1 MRSDDPDSSDD
12 ASTSSS
18 ESNNSIR
25 NHNSLIDDEAE
36 ESGEESGE
44 ESSSG
49 HDSRN
54 GDAAPRPAFPQFM
67 QLPPEL
73 RHQIWHLYCPD
84 LSAKARVL
92 QFSVGPSSAILQ
104 RPDHYSVKD
113 HFSLADQTESL
124 RVMLSLNSESRSI
137 ALRKYPDELIMDAG
151 SGNAIIRFRKET
163 DVVILTDWK
172 PHRKYFLPGFA
183 DKVESVSI
191 NQMECYREELR
202 IDDELDSHDGM
213 VLKVIPAMKDLFPN
227 LKRLYTL
234 WSGLFQSTN
243 LMEEWC
249 GTDFVHTYMVETHER
264 ESGLGEDTKSLFCW
278 PDLDEHAEF
287 TYHIPRVCS
296 PGKIK
301 DSGLEV
307 WPLVEFESQSGIK
320 IYEKMRRLYF
330 NPQSFDLRVS
340 YSYGYSDDP
349 TTDSSHITLD
359 DSDSN
364 ADGTD
369 LNEYESEGIDD
380 EEIIEIEGSSEDEL
394 LQGEPGRFSS
404 PESDDVEVLAEV
416 NTEPVEPVPRS
427 RKRKAI
433 IVDSDDDEEA
443 MEEKGSDDEGDRRQ
457 NKRARL
463 TCLVL
468 DSDDEKDGEGDDVQH
483 DQNEIEA
490 ISTRRAPKSS
500 RVMLSSGDDQS
511 DNDGDIDEENTRIRP
526 IALDSDSEEEDDED
540 GDEDVAPTKLPL
552 AELLRRARSEN
563 TVSSASEG
571 DSEQTDEES
580 ESEEDQS
587 DDDDDDDEEENE
599 HGLLDTMAGDG
610 TEDEEDEDENDD
622 GW

>member
-18 ESNNSIR
+18 DSNNSIR
-25 NHNSLIDDEAE
+25 NHNSLIDDEA
-36 ESGEESGE
+36 EESGE

-124 RVMLSLNSESRSI
+124 RVMLSMNSESRSI

-151 SGNAIIRFRKET
+151 SGNAIVRFRKET
-163 DVVILTDWK
+163 DVVILPDWK
-172 PHRKYFLPGFA
+172 SHTKYFLPGFA
-183 DKVESVSI
+183 DRVESVSVDPTES
-191 NQMECYREELR
+191 QREALG
-202 IDDELDSHDGM
+202 IDEEFDSNDGTI
-213 VLKVIPAMKDLFPN
+213 LKVVPAMKSLFPN

-249 GTDFVHTYMVETHER
+249 GTDFVHTYLVETHER

-278 PDLDEHAEF
+278 PDLDEHADF
-287 TYHIPRVCS
+287 TNHIPRLCS
-296 PGKIK
+296 RERIK

-320 IYEKMRRLYF
+320 MYEKMRRLYL
-330 NPQSFDLRVS
+330 NPNLWPDLNV
-340 YSYGYSDDP
+340 GDSDDP
-349 TTDSSHITLD
+349 TTDSSHITLG
-359 DSDSN
+359 DSDSD

-416 NTEPVEPVPRS
+416 ETEPVEHVEPVPRS

-433 IVDSDDDEEA
+433 VVDSDDDEEA

-463 TCLVL
+463 TRLVL
-468 DSDDEKDGEGDDVQH
+468 DSDDEEEGEGDDVQH
-483 DQNEIEA
+483 GQNEIEA
-490 ISTRRAPKSS
+490 VSTRRAPKSS
-500 RVMLSSGDDQS
+500 RVMLSSSDDQS
-511 DNDGDIDEENTRIRP
+511 DNDGDIDEEDTRRAP

-540 GDEDVAPTKLPL
+540 EDEDVAPTKLPL

-563 TVSSASEG
+563 PVSSASEG
-571 DSEQTDEES
+571 GSEQTDEES

-587 DDDDDDDEEENE
+587 NDDDDDDEDENE
-599 HGLLDTMAGDG
+599 HELLDTMAGDG
-610 TEDEEDEDENDD
+610 TEDEEDEDENED

>member
-1 MRSDDPDSSDD
+1 MRSDDSNSSDD

-18 ESNNSIR
+18 DSNNSIR

-36 ESGEESGE
+36 ESGEES
-44 ESSSG
+44 SSR

-124 RVMLSLNSESRSI
+124 RVLLSMNSESRSI
-137 ALRKYPDELIMDAG
+137 ALRKYPDELVMDAG
-151 SGNAIIRFRKET
+151 SGNAIVRFRKET

-172 PHRKYFLPGFA
+172 SHTNYFLPGFA

-191 NQMECYREELR
+191 NPTESYREALG
-202 IDDELDSHDGM
+202 IDDEFNFYDGTI
-213 VLKVIPAMKDLFPN
+213 LKVVPAMKSLFPN

-278 PDLDEHAEF
+278 PDLDRHADF
-287 TYHIPRVCS
+287 TNHILRLCS
-296 PGKIK
+296 PDKIK
-301 DSGLEV
+301 DTGLEV

-320 IYEKMRRLYF
+320 MYEKMRRLYL
-330 NPQSFDLRVS
+330 NPHLWPDLNI
-340 YSYGYSDDP
+340 GDSDDP
-349 TTDSSHITLD
+349 TTGSPHITLD
-359 DSDSN
+359 DSDSD

-380 EEIIEIEGSSEDEL
+380 EEIIEIEGSSEEDEL

-404 PESDDVEVLAEV
+404 PESDDVEVLVEV
-416 NTEPVEPVPRS
+416 DTEPVEPVPRS

-433 IVDSDDDEEA
+433 VVDSDDDEDA

-463 TCLVL
+463 TRLVL
-468 DSDDEKDGEGDDVQH
+468 DSDGEEDGEGDDVQH

-500 RVMLSSGDDQS
+500 RVMLSSSDDQS
-511 DNDGDIDEENTRIRP
+511 DNDSDIDEEDTRRAP

-540 GDEDVAPTKLPL
+540 EDEDVAPTKFPL
-552 AELLRRARSEN
+552 AELRRARSEN
-563 TVSSASEG
+563 PVSDVSEG

-587 DDDDDDDEEENE
+587 NDDDDDDEDEND

-610 TEDEEDEDENDD
+610 TEEEEDEDENED

>member
-18 ESNNSIR
+18 DSNNSIR
-25 NHNSLIDDEAE
+25 NHNPLIDDEA
-36 ESGEESGE
+36 EESGE

-124 RVMLSLNSESRSI
+124 RVMLSMNSESRSI

-151 SGNAIIRFRKET
+151 SGNAIVRFRKET
-163 DVVILTDWK
+163 DVVILPDWK
-172 PHRKYFLPGFA
+172 SHTKYFLPGFA
-183 DKVESVSI
+183 DRVESVSVDPTES
-191 NQMECYREELR
+191 QREALG
-202 IDDELDSHDGM
+202 IDEEFDSNDGTI
-213 VLKVIPAMKDLFPN
+213 LKVVPAMKSLFPN

-249 GTDFVHTYMVETHER
+249 GTDFVHTYLVETHER

-278 PDLDEHAEF
+278 PDLDEHADF
-287 TYHIPRVCS
+287 TNHIPRLCS
-296 PGKIK
+296 RERIK

-320 IYEKMRRLYF
+320 MYEKMRRLYL
-330 NPQSFDLRVS
+330 NPNLWPDLNV
-340 YSYGYSDDP
+340 GDSDDP
-349 TTDSSHITLD
+349 TTDSSHITLG
-359 DSDSN
+359 DSDSD

-416 NTEPVEPVPRS
+416 DTEPVEHVEPVPRS

-433 IVDSDDDEEA
+433 VVDSDDDEGA

-463 TCLVL
+463 TRLVL
-468 DSDDEKDGEGDDVQH
+468 DSDDEEEGEGYDVQH
-483 DQNEIEA
+483 GQNEIEA

-500 RVMLSSGDDQS
+500 RVLLSSSDDQS
-511 DNDGDIDEENTRIRP
+511 DNDGDIDEEDTRRAP
-526 IALDSDSEEEDDED
+526 IALDSDSEEENDED
-540 GDEDVAPTKLPL
+540 EDEDVALTKLPL

-563 TVSSASEG
+563 PVSSASEG

-580 ESEEDQS
+580 EGEEDQS
-587 DDDDDDDEEENE
+587 NDDDDDDEDENE

-610 TEDEEDEDENDD
+610 TEDDEDEDENED

>member
-18 ESNNSIR
+18 SSDSNNSIR
-25 NHNSLIDDEAE
+25 NHNSLIDDEA
-36 ESGEESGE
+36 EESGE

-124 RVMLSLNSESRSI
+124 RVMLSMNSESRSI
-137 ALRKYPDELIMDAG
+137 ALGKYPDELIMDAG
-151 SGNAIIRFRKET
+151 SGNAIVRFRKET

-183 DKVESVSI
+183 DQVESVSV
-191 NQMECYREELR
+191 NQMECYREELG
-202 IDDELDSHDGM
+202 IDDELDSYDGM
-213 VLKVIPAMKDLFPN
+213 VLKVVPAMKDLFPN

-234 WSGLFQSTN
+234 WPGLFQSTD

-249 GTDFVHTYMVETHER
+249 ETDFVHTYMVETHER

-278 PDLDEHAEF
+278 PDLDEYAEF
-287 TYHIPRVCS
+287 TDHIPRVCS
-296 PGKIK
+296 PEKIK

-330 NPQSFDLRVS
+330 NPPLYPDLKVR
-340 YSYGYSDDP
+340 YSDDP

-416 NTEPVEPVPRS
+416 NTEPVEHVEPVPRS

-433 IVDSDDDEEA
+433 VVDSDDDEEA

-468 DSDDEKDGEGDDVQH
+468 DSDDEEDGERDDVQH
-483 DQNEIEA
+483 DQNEAEA

-500 RVMLSSGDDQS
+500 RVMLSSSDDQS
-511 DNDGDIDEENTRIRP
+511 DNDGDIDEEDTRRAP

-540 GDEDVAPTKLPL
+540 EDEDVAPKKLPL
-552 AELLRRARSEN
+552 AELLRRARPEN
-563 TVSSASEG
+563 IISSASEG
-571 DSEQTDEES
+571 DSGQTDEES

-587 DDDDDDDEEENE
+587 NNDDDDEDENE

-610 TEDEEDEDENDD
+610 TEDEEDEDENED

>member
-12 ASTSSS
+12 ASTSDSD
-18 ESNNSIR
+18 SNNSIQNR
-25 NHNSLIDDEAE
+25 NSLIDDEAE
-36 ESGEESGE
+36 ESGEEP
-44 ESSSG
+44 SSG

-113 HFSLADQTESL
+113 HSSLADQTESL
-124 RVMLSLNSESRSI
+124 RVLLSMNSESRSI

-151 SGNAIIRFRKET
+151 SGNAIVRFRKET

-183 DKVESVSI
+183 DNVESVSV
-191 NQMECYREELR
+191 NQMECYREELG
-202 IDDELDSHDGM
+202 IDDELDSYDGT
-213 VLKVIPAMKDLFPN
+213 VLKVVPAMKDLFPN
-227 LKRLYTL
+227 LKRLFTL
-234 WSGLFQSTN
+234 WPGLIQSTD

-249 GTDFVHTYMVETHER
+249 ETDFVHTYMVETHER

-278 PDLDEHAEF
+278 PDLDEYAEF
-287 TYHIPRVCS
+287 TQHIPRVCS
-296 PGKIK
+296 PEKIK

-330 NPQSFDLRVS
+330 NPQSWPDSKV
-340 YSYGYSDDP
+340 GYRDDP
-349 TTDSSHITLD
+349 TMDSSHITLD
-359 DSDSN
+359 DSDSD
-364 ADGTD
+364 ADFTD

-380 EEIIEIEGSSEDEL
+380 EEIIEIEGSSEEDEL

-404 PESDDVEVLAEV
+404 PESDEVEVLAEV
-416 NTEPVEPVPRS
+416 DTEPVQPVPRS

-433 IVDSDDDEEA
+433 VVDSDDDEEEA
-443 MEEKGSDDEGDRRQ
+443 EEKSSDDEDDRRQ
-457 NKRARL
+457 NKRAKL
-463 TCLVL
+463 TRLVL
-468 DSDDEKDGEGDDVQH
+468 DSDDEEEGGGDDVQH

-500 RVMLSSGDDQS
+500 HVMLGSSDDQS
-511 DNDGDIDEENTRIRP
+511 DNDGDIYEENTRRGP
-526 IALDSDSEEEDDED
+526 VALDSDSEEEDEE
-540 GDEDVAPTKLPL
+540 DEDVAPTKLPL
-552 AELLRRARSEN
+552 AKLLRRARSEN

-571 DSEQTDEES
+571 DSGQTDEES

-587 DDDDDDDEEENE
+587 NDDDDDDEDENE
-599 HGLLDTMAGDG
+599 HGLFDTMAGDG
-610 TEDEEDEDENDD
+610 TAEEEDEDENEDE
-622 GW
+622 W

>member
-18 ESNNSIR
+18 DESENSVR

-36 ESGEESGE
+36 ESGEES
-44 ESSSG
+44 SSG
-49 HDSRN
+49 HDFRN

-113 HFSLADQTESL
+113 HFSLADQTENL
-124 RVMLSLNSESRSI
+124 RVMLSMNSESRGI

-151 SGNAIIRFRKET
+151 SGNAIVRFRKET

-183 DKVESVSI
+183 DKVESISV
-191 NQMECYREELR
+191 NPMECYREELG
-202 IDDELDSHDGM
+202 IDDELDYYDGM

-234 WSGLFQSTN
+234 WPGLLQSTD
-243 LMEEWC
+243 LMKEWC
-249 GTDFVHTYMVETHER
+249 ETDFVHTYMVETHER
-264 ESGLGEDTKSLFCW
+264 ESGLGEDTKSLFSW
-278 PDLDEHAEF
+278 PDLDEYAEF
-287 TYHIPRVCS
+287 THRIPRVCS
-296 PGKIK
+296 PEKIK

-320 IYEKMRRLYF
+320 IYEKMRRSYF
-330 NPQSFDLRVS
+330 NSQLLFDFEVR
-340 YSYGYSDDP
+340 YSDDLS
-349 TTDSSHITLD
+349 TDSSHITLD

-433 IVDSDDDEEA
+433 VVDSDDDEEA
-443 MEEKGSDDEGDRRQ
+443 MEEKGSDNEGDRRQ

-463 TCLVL
+463 TCLIL
-468 DSDDEKDGEGDDVQH
+468 DSDDEEDGEGDDVQH

-511 DNDGDIDEENTRIRP
+511 DNDGDIDEKNTRIRP

-540 GDEDVAPTKLPL
+540 EDEDVAPTKLPL

-571 DSEQTDEES
+571 DSEQTDKES

-587 DDDDDDDEEENE
+587 NDDDDDDDDDDEDENENE

-610 TEDEEDEDENDD
+610 TEDEEDEDENED